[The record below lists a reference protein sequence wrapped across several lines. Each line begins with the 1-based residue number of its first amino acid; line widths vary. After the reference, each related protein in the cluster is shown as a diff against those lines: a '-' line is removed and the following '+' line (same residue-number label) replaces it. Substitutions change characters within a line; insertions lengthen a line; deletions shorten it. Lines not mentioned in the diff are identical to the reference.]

1 MWRET
6 YNTNNKQSMKRIMES
21 GKEKFKDLNYASK
34 QQANKTII
42 IIYIIIVVAVII
54 IIAIIYVA

>member
-1 MWRET
+1 
-6 YNTNNKQSMKRIMES
+6 MES
-21 GKEKFKDLNYASK
+21 GKEKFKDLNYACK